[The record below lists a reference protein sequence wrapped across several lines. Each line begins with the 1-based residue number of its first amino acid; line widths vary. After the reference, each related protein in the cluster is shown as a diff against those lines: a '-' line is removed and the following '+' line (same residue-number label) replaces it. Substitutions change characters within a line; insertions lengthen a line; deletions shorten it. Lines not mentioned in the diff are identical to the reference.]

1 MRHWWLM
8 AIHALPYQMETINEL
23 FSLLYA
29 GHTEKGTE
37 QGRANLKQCRRLDA
51 CLGQTRIKSFGLT
64 GEAQRVHRAL
74 AQGGVTPEAL
84 GSSRVSTFIPHALY
98 FPRITDRMP
107 HGKAESRVLALCS
120 MGKPQHGEL
129 LAPEQCLRAGSARG

>member
-1 MRHWWLM
+1 M

-29 GHTEKGTE
+29 GHTKKGTE

-51 CLGQTRIKSFGLT
+51 CLGQTRINSFGLM

-74 AQGGVTPEAL
+74 AQGGVAPEAL
-84 GSSRVSTFIPHALY
+84 GSSEVSAFILTLCIFRGSQKKCRTAKQKTEPSLPA
-98 FPRITDRMP
+98 RWGSSSM
-107 HGKAESRVLALCS
+107 ESYRPLSNASQARS
-120 MGKPQHGEL
+120 MTG
-129 LAPEQCLRAGSARG
+129 